1 MVVSNI
7 FHVHPYLGKI
17 PILTNIFSDGLK
29 FITSSIHFHPLPA
42 RLGDLETTVI
52 SLAMEGQFRFQVPA
66 IAFFV
71 GTTKGG
77 EMGFLEVE
85 VQLSH
90 HGNMED
96 GVRNGWMKAIWKPLC
111 IYVLLVIIV
120 FYLYIVVIVCWN
132 TGNTLFWYAPYCD
145 SSDLNVCGQMRI
157 DVKVWVRQFCTK
169 GGGIHTDAAL
179 PCGND
184 PATGRSR
191 SCRGKS
197 GVSLESGLLLFFFV
211 DSSSFMISS

>member
-1 MVVSNI
+1 M
-7 FHVHPYLGKI
+7 FI
-17 PILTNIFSDGLK
+17 PIWGRFPFWLIFFQMGWNSLQVPS
-29 FITSSIHFHPLPA
+29 TSIHFHPLPA

-66 IAFFV
+66 IAFL
-71 GTTKGG
+71 
-77 EMGFLEVE
+77 LEQPKEGRWVFG
-85 VQLSH
+85 SWSSIKSPWK
-90 HGNMED
+90 HGRWSKEWMDESN
-96 GVRNGWMKAIWKPLC
+96 MKASVHLC
-111 IYVLLVIIV
+111 STCNYC

-197 GVSLESGLLLFFFV
+197 GVSLESGFLLFFFV

>member
-1 MVVSNI
+1 M
-7 FHVHPYLGKI
+7 FI
-17 PILTNIFSDGLK
+17 PIWGRFPFWLIFFQMGWNSLQVPS
-29 FITSSIHFHPLPA
+29 TSIHFQRGLEIWKPRWSRWPWKGNSVFRCLPLLFCWNNQ
-42 RLGDLETTVI
+42 RRGD
-52 SLAMEGQFRFQVPA
+52 
-66 IAFFV
+66 
-71 GTTKGG
+71 
-77 EMGFLEVE
+77 GFLEVE

-169 GGGIHTDAAL
+169 GGGIHTDSAL